1 MFILKQNVNQK
12 QMQEFFEF
20 ADPFLHQSGF
30 QVLSPSPRIYMV
42 NVDIPNNKILEI
54 INKIK
59 TLKGYN
65 GTIQFVYTGK
75 LKKV

>member
-1 MFILKQNVNQK
+1 MFILKQNVNEK

-20 ADPFLHQSGF
+20 ADPFLQQSGF

-42 NVDIPNNKILEI
+42 NMDLPNNKILDI
-54 INKIK
+54 IKKIK
-59 TLKGYN
+59 TLKGYSS
-65 GTIQFVYTGK
+65 TVQFVYSGK